1 MKLNLTRPLV
11 FFDLETTGLNVGK
24 DHIVE
29 ISLIKVMP
37 DGTEIERTERIRP
50 VNLVQGP
57 DGNIQEITVHIPEEC
72 SEIHGIYDED
82 VYNKPSFPELVDD
95 LLAFIGD
102 ADLAGFNSNKFDIPL
117 LVEEFLRCGRHFD
130 LRNRH
135 LIDVQNIFHKMEP
148 RNLVAAYKF
157 YCGKDLQNAHSA
169 DSDTQATYE
178 VFKAQLERYD
188 GVEYTDPKTHQSY
201 VPVRNDVKALSNF
214 TRENRN
220 VDLAGHIVF
229 NAKDEAV
236 FNFGKHKNIPVK
248 EVFLKEPAYYD
259 WMMKADF
266 PLYTKE
272 VITTLY
278 NESRLERKFN
288 KTLFD

>member
-37 DGTEIERTERIRP
+37 DGEEIERTELINP
-50 VNLVQGP
+50 GVP
-57 DGNIQEITVHIPEEC
+57 IPEEC
-72 SEIHGIYDED
+72 SAIHGIYDQD
-82 VYNKPSFPELVDD
+82 VADKPTFEQLADD

-102 ADLAGFNSNKFDIPL
+102 ADLAGFNSNKFDVPL
-117 LVEEFLRCGRHFD
+117 LLEEFLRIGRNLD

-148 RNLVAAYKF
+148 RNLIAAYKF
-157 YCGKDLQNAHSA
+157 YCGGDLTEAHHASA
-169 DSDTQATYE
+169 DTRATYE
-178 VFKAQLERYD
+178 VFKAQLEKYED
-188 GVEYTDPKTHQSY
+188 VEYIDPRTHAKSK
-201 VPVRNDVKALSNF
+201 PIIGDVKALGSF
-214 TRENRN
+214 SQDTRN
-220 VDLAGHIVF
+220 VDMAGHIVWDK
-229 NAKDEAV
+229 NQNAV

-248 EVFLKEPAYYD
+248 EVFMKEPAYYD
-259 WMMKADF
+259 WMMKSEF

-272 VITTLY
+272 VITQFY
-278 NESRLERKFN
+278 HEVCLEKKFS
-288 KTLFD
+288 KR